1 MVDRK
6 LNQRQLK
13 ILYFIR
19 SRQRTTNLDIKKYLE
34 EESISIS
41 RITITRDINNLL
53 ADDLIKREG
62 KGRTIWY
69 QEEAKEILRYFDVDS
84 YFKQNLDQRNVTFSH
99 FNFKIFRE
107 LKGLFNQNEIKK
119 LKELNND
126 YLQRIKKLPTSI
138 IKKEFERLTIDLSWK
153 SSRIEGNTY
162 SLIDTEILIKEN
174 KEAVGHKKEEAIMIL
189 NHKKALDYILNE
201 KENFK
206 KITVR
211 KIEDI
216 HGLLTQELGIS
227 KGVRKSLVGVVG
239 TRYRPIDNE
248 FQIKE
253 ALEKTVKIINT
264 VGNPLLKSLIAILLI
279 SYIQPFEDGNK
290 RTSRMLGNA
299 LLLAY
304 SFCPLSF
311 RSIEEVDYKK
321 AMILFYE
328 QNSARF
334 FKELF
339 IEQFNFATNNY
350 FL

>member
-34 EESISIS
+34 EESIPIS

-99 FNFKIFRE
+99 FNFKIFRG
-107 LKGLFNQNEIKK
+107 LKGLFNQNETKK

-227 KGVRKSLVGVVG
+227 KGVRKRLVGIVG
-239 TRYRPIDNE
+239 TKYRPIDNE

-253 ALEKTVKIINT
+253 ALEKTVKVINA

>member
-99 FNFKIFRE
+99 FNFKIFRG
-107 LKGLFNQNEIKK
+107 LKGLFNQNETKK

-189 NHKKALDYILNE
+189 NHKKAIDYILNE

-227 KGVRKSLVGVVG
+227 KGVRKRLVGIVG
-239 TRYRPIDNE
+239 TKYRPIDNE

-253 ALEKTVKIINT
+253 ALEKTVKVINA

>member
-34 EESISIS
+34 EESIPIS

-99 FNFKIFRE
+99 FNFKIFRG
-107 LKGLFNQNEIKK
+107 LKGLFNQNETKK

-189 NHKKALDYILNE
+189 NHKKAIDYILNE

>member
-99 FNFKIFRE
+99 FNFKIFRG
-107 LKGLFNQNEIKK
+107 LKGLFNQNETKK

-227 KGVRKSLVGVVG
+227 KGVRKRLVGIVG
-239 TRYRPIDNE
+239 TKYRPIDNE

-253 ALEKTVKIINT
+253 ALEKTVKVINA